1 MEPLEEP
8 VRKIS
13 LNVFEADYEALRRMY
28 GTGKIGEVIRELMR
42 KHIKEQRH
50 EYNR

>member
-13 LNVFEADYEALRRMY
+13 LNVFEADYQELQRMY
-28 GTGKIGEVIRELMR
+28 GVGQVGEIIRELMR
-42 KHIKEQRH
+42 EHIKERKG
-50 EYNR
+50 EYSR